1 MEPTRRL
8 REEER
13 KRVWGGDGEGGGG
26 GGREGKARMALE
38 GEGREKHL
46 SWGTS
51 IGLGTVKGKSR
62 IEILN
67 PQCTEGSVLS
77 NAH

>member
-1 MEPTRRL
+1 VEPTRRL
-8 REEER
+8 REEE
-13 KRVWGGDGEGGGG
+13 KEEGVGWGWGG
-26 GGREGKARMALE
+26 GKARMAME